1 MFNNWWRILMGFI
14 WKWSLKNYSLSLLED
29 FAARESEDT
38 RCVLNPTNGRL
49 KIMIIDLFR
58 CPTVSN
64 GNEYPCS
71 ITNTEA
77 MPFLNEV
84 TCFCKNVSLQEPV
97 VISCDHDMIYYLL
110 DSYPLGWKYTNSP
123 TSRWE
128 RVLPMILFQ
137 TESGATRAIASD
149 VFLGCIAIWNEILS
163 S

>member
-14 WKWSLKNYSLSLLED
+14 WKWNLKNYSLSLLED

-84 TCFCKNVSLQEPV
+84 TCFLQKCFVAGTSVYILWSWYDLLFTGLLPAGLEIHQLTNIQMRKGFADDSVSDWKW
-97 VISCDHDMIYYLL
+97 CDQSH
-110 DSYPLGWKYTNSP
+110 
-123 TSRWE
+123 
-128 RVLPMILFQ
+128 
-137 TESGATRAIASD
+137 
-149 VFLGCIAIWNEILS
+149 C
-163 S
+163 